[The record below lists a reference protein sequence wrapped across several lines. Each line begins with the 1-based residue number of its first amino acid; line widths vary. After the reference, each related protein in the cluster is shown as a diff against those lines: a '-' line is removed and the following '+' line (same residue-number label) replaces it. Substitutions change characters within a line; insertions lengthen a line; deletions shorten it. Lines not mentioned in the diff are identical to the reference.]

1 MIRQNLK
8 ITQYRDYLAKLL
20 FVQTGPVIA
29 EEILKYISVKIDPIS
44 TFSKKS
50 PKLRISPKTTTKY

>member
-1 MIRQNLK
+1 
-8 ITQYRDYLAKLL
+8 
-20 FVQTGPVIA
+20 VIA
-29 EEILKYISVKIDPIS
+29 EEILKYISVKIGPIS